1 MPFDTIYSFLP
12 DTCSSLQYHR
22 CHVTHPLFIQFEQ
35 GVPHLGGV
43 WGQAKAVLVQLGHD
57 ELQQPLGS
65 QASGGRVS
73 SRRGHRLLQD
83 GTSQSLHLRTGFTL
97 NTSGRIN
104 FTQKRRSVLLLPL
117 WCEIWFYSCSER
129 RWILLSPLDGSWWPP
144 ARGVRQFQKNSDVL
158 RRQDRQINTER
169 NETGRPTVGQT
180 TIRAPIRLI
189 RTCTKIITEGRWGG
203 FI

>member
-22 CHVTHPLFIQFEQ
+22 CRVTHPLFIQFEQ

-43 WGQAKAVLVQLGHD
+43 WGQAKAVLVQLRHD

-104 FTQKRRSVLLLPL
+104 FTHRTGEARCFYLCGAKYDSTVVLSAAGS
-117 WCEIWFYSCSER
+117 FF
-129 RWILLSPLDGSWWPP
+129 LLSTEADGHRPE
-144 ARGVRQFQKNSDVL
+144 AFVNSKKILMFCD
-158 RRQDRQINTER
+158 
-169 NETGRPTVGQT
+169 GRTD
-180 TIRAPIRLI
+180 
-189 RTCTKIITEGRWGG
+189 K
-203 FI
+203 